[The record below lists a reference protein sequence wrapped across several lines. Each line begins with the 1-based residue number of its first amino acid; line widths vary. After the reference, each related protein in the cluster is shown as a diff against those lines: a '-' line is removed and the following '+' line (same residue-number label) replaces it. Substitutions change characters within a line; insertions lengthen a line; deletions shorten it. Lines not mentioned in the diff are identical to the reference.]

1 MKKLCFASDFHLGI
15 ENRFENRKRES
26 TIIEWLNTFEDRFD
40 VLFLVGDIFD
50 FWFEYKHVIPK
61 GHTRFLAKIAQLIE
75 KGKEV
80 HFFVG
85 NHDLWMFD
93 YLEEELGVIIHHQ
106 PFYYQI
112 ENKTFLIGHGDGLGP
127 GDNGYKRMKKIFKNR
142 FCQWLFRWLH
152 PDIGIRIASYSSM
165 RSRASQKEPEIF
177 LGSDKEWLNIYAEQK
192 LKDQPEIDY
201 FIFGHRHL
209 PMDILLSNQ
218 KSRYFNLGDWIKFNT
233 FLLFDGRDCEMH
245 AYKNNNFNAAQI
257 KY

>member
-1 MKKLCFASDFHLGI
+1 M
-15 ENRFENRKRES
+15 
-26 TIIEWLNTFEDRFD
+26 
-40 VLFLVGDIFD
+40 
-50 FWFEYKHVIPK
+50 PK
-61 GHTRFLAKIAQLIE
+61 TM
-75 KGKEV
+75 V
-80 HFFVG
+80 
-85 NHDLWMFD
+85 WMFD

-165 RSRASQKEPEIF
+165 RSRTSQKEPEIF
-177 LGSDKEWLNIYAEQK
+177 LGRDKEWLNIYAEHK

-218 KSRYFNLGDWIKFNT
+218 KSRYINLGDWITFNT

-245 AYKNNNFNAAQI
+245 AYKNNDFHAEKI